1 MYPKPRVCMHAAA
14 ADWLGL
20 GSRTY
25 SRKTAA
31 NNRTQSCTHSRR
43 VRSKT
48 TRHGRTLPVRV
59 LRVVL
64 ICVCHGGGAFHLELR
79 GPEPRRTKLKTTQ
92 HNIQKKPP
100 SSSAHCVDTHNK
112 RSRSVD
118 RDQHTRTHAN
128 NSRHSLGHAR
138 SLARY
143 LRALA
148 SSRHRA
154 ARAQRRNAVATAT
167 SLR

>member
-1 MYPKPRVCMHAAA
+1 MYPKPRVCMHAAAAA

-92 HNIQKKPP
+92 HNIKKNRHHHQRTV
-100 SSSAHCVDTHNK
+100 SSIRTINGRAASIAANIHTHTQTIAATHSA
-112 RSRSVD
+112 
-118 RDQHTRTHAN
+118 TRARAHV
-128 NSRHSLGHAR
+128 RR

-143 LRALA
+143 L
-148 SSRHRA
+148 
-154 ARAQRRNAVATAT
+154 
-167 SLR
+167 